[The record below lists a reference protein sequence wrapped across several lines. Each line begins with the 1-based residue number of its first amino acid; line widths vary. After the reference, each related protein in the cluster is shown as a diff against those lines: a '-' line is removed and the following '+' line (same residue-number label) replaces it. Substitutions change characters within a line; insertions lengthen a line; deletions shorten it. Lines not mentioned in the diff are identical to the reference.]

1 MGKGRSSPGG
11 YGKPVGGFSS
21 SRAATLPEIRRRPR
35 RQSRL
40 DPPNA
45 EPVGSNGWAQ
55 ATQRR
60 AAELLDISAEL
71 EVDGARGIDGGG
83 RRWLGRGGDRE
94 RASERGAS
102 GSS

>member
-35 RQSRL
+35 RGGRL

-83 RRWLGRGGDRE
+83 GGDLRARWGRRE
-94 RASERGAS
+94 RGRTGASEGD
-102 GSS
+102 